1 VALFLTAGNRAE
13 KLQAMSRKI
22 DAAMA
27 ILMFVFVGVL
37 VVELL

>member
-1 VALFLTAGNRAE
+1 
-13 KLQAMSRKI
+13 MSRKI

-37 VVELL
+37 VVELLSAVP